1 MSAKKWI
8 VMFFGTIVLVLMLCA
23 GFNMLVDPFGVF
35 GDRLFK
41 WDSYDQTNNPRVA
54 KISYLDKHH
63 EEYDSYIIGSS
74 SAASYS
80 VDELNEYMEAR
91 FYNLF
96 VYGCD
101 TTNYCNFARYV
112 IEEYGAKNIV
122 LNLGINETNS
132 YDADR
137 SSLNE
142 SEHAKLTDESL
153 LKFYLKYAL
162 CNPKY
167 SVEKLQSHRQ
177 DTELPQAFDVFLPE
191 TGCYDKRVRDVE
203 NIGDMTAYMEKYA
216 ADFGA
221 EESEMEYIDECIESV
236 EYIKKL
242 CEENGVNLTVICSP
256 VYEAQWNACPKESLS
271 EYKKKLAEV
280 TDYWDFSYSPIS
292 SDSRY
297 FYDATHFRNAV
308 GTMVLAKMFGREDV
322 WYPENFGDYVTAENA
337 DEHIS
342 RLFSDSF
349 GAENASGGADAAAAA
364 QENPA
369 NAENSADESDETDGA
384 AAEISDW
391 AGIAPAEFDNEA
403 DVPILMYHHL
413 DPVSN
418 ASTIVTPETFEEQMK
433 LISDAGYHAVTMEQ
447 LVRYVYY
454 GEDLPEN
461 PVCITFDDGYL
472 SNYEIAYPILQKY
485 QMKATIF
492 AIGSSIGHSTYK
504 DTSLDITPH
513 FDWTQAAEMVTSG
526 VIDIQSHTYD
536 MHQWPEGEAAA
547 AEQKAQLDGEPSSSS
562 EKQAVSSDQPVRE
575 SAAQL
580 DGESDLDYMKALS
593 EDITVYQK
601 EYLSNLGMTYDI
613 LSYPSGKYSVLS
625 EVAASLNGIRAT
637 LTIDSDRKN
646 TVVKGLPQT
655 LFALARFN
663 VTEETTEEELME
675 MLEYRAFS

>member
-35 GDRLFK
+35 GDKLLK

-80 VDELNEYMEAR
+80 VDELNEYMDAR

-142 SEHAKLTDESL
+142 SEHAKLTDENL

-167 SVEKLQSHRQ
+167 SAEKLQSYRQ

-191 TGCYDKRVRDVE
+191 SGCYDKRVRDVE
-203 NIGDMTAYMEKYA
+203 NVGDLTAYMEKYA

-242 CEENGVNLTVICSP
+242 CEENDVNLTVICSP
-256 VYEAQWNACPKESLS
+256 VYEAQWNACPKESLA

-308 GTMVLAKMFGREDV
+308 GTMVLAKMFGREGV
-322 WYPENFGDYVTAENA
+322 WYPENFGAYVTAENA

-342 RLFSDSF
+342 RLFSGSLDSD
-349 GAENASGGADAAAAA
+349 ASDGIGSAAAA
-364 QENPA
+364 PA
-369 NAENSADESDETDGA
+369 KEDYD
-384 AAEISDW
+384 
-391 AGIAPAEFDNEA
+391 A

-418 ASTIVTPETFEEQMK
+418 ASTIVTPETFEKQMK

-454 GEDLPEN
+454 GEELPEN

-485 QMKATIF
+485 GMKGTVF

-504 DTSLDITPH
+504 DTSLAITPH
-513 FDWTQAAEMVTSG
+513 FGWAQAAEMEASG
-526 VIDIQSHTYD
+526 VMDIQSHTYD
-536 MHQWPEGEAAA
+536 MHQWPEGEAAVS
-547 AEQKAQLDGEPSSSS
+547 ERKAQLEGDSSSS
-562 EKQAVSSDQPVRE
+562 SQKQGASSDQPVRE
-575 SAAQL
+575 SVAQL

-593 EDITVYQK
+593 EDIAVYQK
-601 EYLSNLGMTYDI
+601 EYLDNLGITYDI

-625 EVAASLNGIRAT
+625 EVVASQNGIRAT

-663 VTEETTEEELME
+663 VTEETTAEEL
-675 MLEYRAFS
+675 LEILKY